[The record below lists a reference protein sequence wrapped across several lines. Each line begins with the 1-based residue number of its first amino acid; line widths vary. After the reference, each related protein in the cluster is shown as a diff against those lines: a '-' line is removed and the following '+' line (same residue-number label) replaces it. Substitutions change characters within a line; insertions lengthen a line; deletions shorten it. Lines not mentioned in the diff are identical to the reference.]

1 MFKSIGCRKLSMRI
15 GMRRMLGGAAVA
27 LVLAAGGV
35 WLTSCGVP
43 SSGGVTTGGA
53 QDIAY
58 ARAQI
63 ERGSIPTPDTI
74 TVEGFMSEH
83 SVEIGAPEGPGLLY
97 AAGTVALNGDYQAF
111 SDLATVVLGIGTTL
125 DMENF
130 ERSALN
136 LCLVIDRSA
145 SMEEQIDVVTRTP
158 KLTAVQASID
168 RLLAQLDADDL
179 VSIVVFNESSQT
191 VLEAV
196 PGDAIIDIKDAIDDI
211 TAEGNTNIASALQRG
226 YRLLREYH
234 NGERD
239 DRVLLFTDAEVTRGT
254 READDFLEMMG
265 RYADDPIGTTI
276 FGVGVDFEDKLAYD
290 ISQVRGGNYFY
301 LGDYARIV
309 TVFDEE
315 FDYLVTPVA
324 YDVDLR
330 IAVPYTYD
338 VHDVYG
344 LPNVE
349 DRSHVLELSVPT
361 LFLSSR
367 EGGGLILIRLR
378 PGALAETDEEIAL
391 ATIEMTYR
399 PADGPTT
406 ETATAA
412 VLPAGLDPTFV
423 EDYFETPGTRRAVL
437 LLNTALTLRNACND
451 VFYLGSWGYHYTS
464 AEDFERGVERLEDFL
479 TYFDSM
485 AEGLEDQASEQSRSL
500 SQERALVEQLR
511 ANLQDPL
518 D

>member
-1 MFKSIGCRKLSMRI
+1 MFKSTGCRKFSMRI
-15 GMRRMLGGAAVA
+15 GMRRMLGGAAAVV
-27 LVLAAGGV
+27 VLAAGGV
-35 WLTSCGVP
+35 WLVGCPAGSP
-43 SSGGVTTGGA
+43 GVTTGGA

-63 ERGSIPTPDTI
+63 ESGSIPTPDTI

-83 SVEIGAPEGPGLLY
+83 SVEIGVPESPGLLY
-97 AAGTVALNGDYQAF
+97 ATATVALNGDYQAF

-125 DMENF
+125 DLETF

-136 LCLVIDRSA
+136 LCLVIDRSG
-145 SMEEQIDVVTRTP
+145 SMDEPIDVITRTP
-158 KLTAVQASID
+158 KLTAVQVSID

-179 VSIVVFNESSQT
+179 VSIVVFNESSET

-196 PGDAIIDIKDAIDDI
+196 PGNALIDIKDATDDI
-211 TAEGNTNIASALQRG
+211 TAEGGTNIASALRRG
-226 YRLLREYH
+226 YRLLRDYH

-254 READDFLEMMG
+254 ADADDFLEMMG

-276 FGVGVDFEDKLAYD
+276 FGVGVDFEDELAYD

-301 LGDYARIV
+301 LGDYERIV

-324 YDVDLR
+324 YDVELR
-330 IAVPYTYD
+330 IAIPYTYD

-378 PGALAETDEEIAL
+378 PGALAETEEEIAL

-399 PADGPTT
+399 SADDPTT
-406 ETATAA
+406 NTTTTAA
-412 VLPAGLDPTFV
+412 VLPGGLDPTFV
-423 EDYFETPGTRRAVL
+423 QDYFETLGTRRAVL

-451 VFYLGSWGYHYTS
+451 VFDLGTYGYHYTS
-464 AEDFERGVERLEDFL
+464 DQDFERGVKRLEDFL

-511 ANLQDPL
+511 ANLQNLL